1 MQVYSAQEGE
11 ISVKKRMMRALWGA
25 LAAAAFMLALPG
37 LIQQIRTEK
46 GMPQSAQRKLV
57 TVWIK
62 GDALGASAWIRSQ
75 AADYQKK
82 QAGVNIWVRSASQ
95 ADMALLSSQF
105 AEAAPDLLVF
115 AAGERVFSAWLQ
127 ETDKLPLAGERAQS
141 GQLEGRQL
149 AVPLCMAG
157 YVLVKKTQEA
167 AVTPAPTSLFGVT
180 PAPDVR
186 RTAEAS
192 PVPKELWPED
202 VWADD
207 RMGAALLALLK
218 APAGAKTVGSADVQ
232 AAFLQGKAQA
242 ALLTTV
248 QARAA
253 QAQGKGMEMLAAP
266 PASDLVIF
274 GAVMQDADDAA
285 ADFLRHLL
293 KEEAQTALRERGMFA
308 VRQDV
313 RLYSADT
320 PVLQAAE
327 AALKDGWLPNA
338 FTWPDQQTEMRHTG
352 QIFYEKALPAAV
364 LFE

>member
-1 MQVYSAQEGE
+1 M
-11 ISVKKRMMRALWGA
+11 KKRMMRALCGA
-25 LAAAAFMLALPG
+25 LAAAFLMLALPG
-37 LIQQIRTEK
+37 LIQHIRTEK
-46 GMPQSAQRKLV
+46 GISQSAQRKLV

-82 QAGVNIWVRSASQ
+82 HAGVNIWVRSVSQ
-95 ADMALLSSQF
+95 ADVNLLSSQF
-105 AEAAPDLLVF
+105 AEAAPDLFVF
-115 AAGERVFSAWLQ
+115 MAGERLLPAWLQ

-141 GQLEGRQL
+141 GQMEGRQL

-157 YVLVKKTQEA
+157 YVLVRQTEKA
-167 AVTPAPTSLFGVT
+167 AVTPVPKSLFGVT
-180 PAPDVR
+180 PTPDVR
-186 RTAEAS
+186 RRIEVS
-192 PVPKELWPED
+192 PVPRELWPED
-202 VWADD
+202 IWADD
-207 RMGAALLALLK
+207 RMGAALLALIK
-218 APAGAKTVGSADVQ
+218 APAGAKTAGSTDVQ

-242 ALLTTV
+242 ALLTTL

-253 QAQGKGMEMLAAP
+253 QAQGKGMEVLASP
-266 PASDLVIF
+266 PASDLLMF
-274 GAVMQDADDAA
+274 GAVMQDADGAA

-293 KEEAQTALRERGMFA
+293 KEEAQTALRERGLFS

-313 RLYSADT
+313 RLYGADT

-327 AALKDGWLPNA
+327 EALKNGWLPNA

-352 QIFYEKALPAAV
+352 QIFYEKALPAAA